1 MLKKIMLMTAVI
13 LLLSA
18 CSSRQYSE
26 GSLTKSKIDIYEQTN
41 NYVALSDLYKAE
53 LKKDDSEETREALAA
68 VLIKLE
74 DPSSALFYLTPNI
87 ESGACYLTY
96 FLQASAL
103 GDLGKYPQAISAGLL
118 SLDDNPDNAEA
129 ENLLGILYGHEYQ
142 YGKSRR
148 YFEKA
153 QLHFYD
159 SNTIANNLAVLDI
172 AEGNYKQAAQRLLP
186 VYRSGQANKQ
196 VMANLILSMAKEQN
210 IEFIEAVLSDKHT
223 KKEIERIYQSLQSFN
238 ALTREPKTSV

>member
-1 MLKKIMLMTAVI
+1 MLKKLLLVSTV

-26 GSLTKSKIDIYEQTN
+26 SSLTQSKIDIYEQTQ

-53 LKKDDSEETREALAA
+53 LKKEDSEEIREALAA
-68 VLIKLE
+68 ALLHLE
-74 DPSSALFYLTPNI
+74 DPESALFYLKPNI
-87 ESGACYLTY
+87 ENGASFQSYY
-96 FLQASAL
+96 LQASAL
-103 GDLGKYPQAISAGLL
+103 GDLGKYPQAIKAALL
-118 SLDDNPDNAEA
+118 SLEENPDNPET

-142 YGKSRR
+142 YEKSRK
-148 YFEKA
+148 YFQKA

-172 AEGNYKQAAQRLLP
+172 AEGNYKRAAQRLLP
-186 VYRSGQANKQ
+186 VYRSGQANEQ

-210 IEFIEAVLSDKHT
+210 LEFIQAVLGDKHT
-223 KKEIERIYQSLQSFN
+223 KKEIERIYQSLQRFN
-238 ALTREPKTSV
+238 SLDIDTKKSV

>member
-1 MLKKIMLMTAVI
+1 MLKKLLLVSTV

-26 GSLTKSKIDIYEQTN
+26 SSLTQSKIDIYEQTQ

-53 LKKDDSEETREALAA
+53 LKKEDSEETREALAA
-68 VLIKLE
+68 TLLNLE
-74 DPSSALFYLTPNI
+74 DPESALFYLKPNI
-87 ESGACYLTY
+87 ENDANFQTY
-96 FLQASAL
+96 YLQASAL
-103 GDLGKYPQAISAGLL
+103 GDLGKYPQAIKAALL
-118 SLDDNPDNAEA
+118 SLEENPDNAEA

-142 YGKSRR
+142 YEKSRR
-148 YFEKA
+148 YFQKA

-172 AEGNYKQAAQRLLP
+172 AEGNYKRAAQRLLP
-186 VYRSGQANKQ
+186 VYRSGQADEQ

-210 IEFIEAVLSDKHT
+210 LEFIQAVLGDKHT
-223 KKEIERIYQSLQSFN
+223 KKEIERIYQSLQRFN
-238 ALTREPKTSV
+238 SLDIDIKKSV